1 MSAGFR
7 RVLVGGGGRL
17 LVLAADC
24 GSITAREF
32 KKLPVCGTESEN
44 SLNGGVALAGKPFE
58 SK

>member
-7 RVLVGGGGRL
+7 RVLAGGGRL

-24 GSITAREF
+24 GSITAQEF

-44 SLNGGVALAGKPFE
+44 SLNGGVVWIGKASE